1 MKKKISCSIILSA
14 LGLVLTSGCGSAGDE
29 PIAEPIAEQSQ
40 ATGTCP
46 TYLNCPYSIPNYPTF
61 MYAINGVNFDTAIRC
76 YYRNQAYQTT
86 FIDNAKDPACH
97 HCCPTG
103 YCPNEELGQ
112 VIWQMQWY
120 CHA

>member
-1 MKKKISCSIILSA
+1 MKKAICWLMPA
-14 LGLVLTSGCGSAGDE
+14 LAGLVLSSGCSSSGGNESV
-29 PIAEPIAEQSQ
+29 AEQSQ
-40 ATGTCP
+40 AAGTCP
-46 TYLNCPYSIPNYPTF
+46 TYLNCPYSVPNYPTF
-61 MYAINGVNFDTAIRC
+61 MYAINGVNNNTAIRC

-86 FIDNAKDPACH
+86 YVDNVKDPTCS

-112 VIWQMQWY
+112 VIWQMQWS